1 MALLAAL
8 GRHAAATGAAVTM
21 AHPPGVAAVI
31 SEGASTVGVAATGV
45 WRETRRRVDCPLVDT
60 VCVAMPADTGAR
72 TAVVPKARLRS
83 ANLVL
88 SSSRSN
94 TPSVKVA
101 ISLAMAYAAST
112 NSLSPAPATS
122 PRTWT
127 ANQRSK
133 SRSVD
138 WPLATL
144 ASRALRSRRM
154 STPDKPFDYLDPAV
168 LRRLFNDQQIPE
180 KAIAGDLREDIRP
193 QTHLSARRRARLTIR
208 GRHAHECTHTC
219 TLTYID

>member
-1 MALLAAL
+1 
-8 GRHAAATGAAVTM
+8 
-21 AHPPGVAAVI
+21 
-31 SEGASTVGVAATGV
+31 
-45 WRETRRRVDCPLVDT
+45 
-60 VCVAMPADTGAR
+60 MPADTGAR
-72 TAVVPKARLRS
+72 TAVVARARLCS

-112 NSLSPAPATS
+112 NSLSPVPSTS

-133 SRSVD
+133 SRSVE

-154 STPDKPFDYLDPAV
+154 STPDKPFDYLDPTV

-180 KAIAGDLREDIRP
+180 KAIAGDLREEIRP
-193 QTHLSARRRARLTIR
+193 QTHLSAHRRARLTIR
-208 GRHAHECTHTC
+208 GRQAQACTHTC
-219 TLTYID
+219 YRDIFGLVRQARRHLSLLLATRKVPHQARPKVDGHRWAHLSG